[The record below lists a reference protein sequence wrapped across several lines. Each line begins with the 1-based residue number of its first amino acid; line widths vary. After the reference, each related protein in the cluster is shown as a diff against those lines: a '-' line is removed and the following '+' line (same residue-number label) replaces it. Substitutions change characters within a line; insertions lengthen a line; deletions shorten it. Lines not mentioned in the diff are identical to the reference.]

1 MYGSALG
8 YKSSSA
14 PAPHLGFIIAERPPI
29 GFAEPWSI
37 CKVVTPPDRL
47 RYKLMSSGFIT
58 SSIVTSA
65 EEFCPPSLILDA
77 PICECSSITPL
88 VRCLPVPSITRA
100 PGASPI
106 VPTALI
112 FPLTTQTLAF
122 CRIPSASLVQTV
134 RLVNKTFSKVGSVL
148 KPNPLFG

>member
-1 MYGSALG
+1 MLII
-8 YKSSSA
+8 SSFEICS
-14 PAPHLGFIIAERPPI
+14 I
-29 GFAEPWSI
+29 FAEGE
-37 CKVVTPPDRL
+37 RL
-47 RYKLMSSGFIT
+47 ILFLKKLISSGLIT

-88 VRCLPVPSITRA
+88 VRCLPVPSITRD
-100 PGASPI
+100 PGALSI

-112 FPLTTQTLAF
+112 LPFTTHTLAF
-122 CRIPSASLVQTV
+122 CMIPSASLVQTV
-134 RLVNKTFSKVGSVL
+134 TFVNTIFSEVGSVL